1 MLVCLLVQRLPEK
14 REKSLTTKR
23 RKQKKKKGYQL
34 IILHCANIK
43 VKGKCLVKSKSQ
55 PDGLAITR
63 VIRTKDANY
72 TEGGKKESADCE
84 SENQLPGVFSLNERR
99 MQTSRAREAAR
110 GTGVV

>member
-1 MLVCLLVQRLPEK
+1 MLVGPETSLK
-14 REKSLTTKR
+14 RER
-23 RKQKKKKGYQL
+23 RALQPKEENRKKKRYQL

-43 VKGKCLVKSKSQ
+43 VKGKCLFKSKSQ

-72 TEGGKKESADCE
+72 TEGEKEESADCE
-84 SENQLPGVFSLNERR
+84 SENQLRGVFSPNERR